1 MAMLNT
7 PSVVS
12 SSATLVYGSSLQ
24 GATYQYA
31 TPNSAMSPPTPYSY
45 GIPPTPSAAMSSF
58 AAIPNRASIPT
69 TPQKQPPS
77 TPDTQ
82 PQEEI
87 DLQLRR
93 SLRRVFED
101 LYIPFVMVGDIA
113 LRSALFDQLQTCKE
127 DQVAVMFERVLREW
141 KKIGKDV
148 ELETEDKELFKQMPQ
163 RLALDYICVQRGR
176 RGSTGFANIAK
187 YLTATRV
194 YRYS

>member
-1 MAMLNT
+1 
-7 PSVVS
+7 
-12 SSATLVYGSSLQ
+12 
-24 GATYQYA
+24 
-31 TPNSAMSPPTPYSY
+31 
-45 GIPPTPSAAMSSF
+45 
-58 AAIPNRASIPT
+58 
-69 TPQKQPPS
+69 
-77 TPDTQ
+77 
-82 PQEEI
+82 
-87 DLQLRR
+87 
-93 SLRRVFED
+93 
-101 LYIPFVMVGDIA
+101 MVGDIA